1 VTETYL
7 NSFLNYL
14 ADKNNKDGCRLPSL
28 SELSKTT
35 QTSIPTLR
43 EQLEVARAFGF
54 VEVKPKTGIR
64 KNKYRFTPAVTAS
77 LGYALKEDPALFDTY
92 ADLRKHVEA
101 SYFEEAATLLTGEDI
116 SNLEKLIS
124 LARTKLNSRPIE
136 IPFYEHRDFHLLM
149 YSRLNNPFVTGL
161 LEAYWQMYAD
171 VGLNRYTDIAYQQKV
186 WEYHEK
192 IVESIRQGEYSSS
205 RKALLEHMILLQQ
218 RPKSTAGKNH
228 FE

>member
-1 VTETYL
+1 LPDSYL
-7 NSFLNYL
+7 NSFLRFL
-14 ADKNNKDGCRLPSL
+14 ADKNNKDGTRLPSL
-28 SELSKTT
+28 SELSKAT

-77 LGYALKEDPALFDTY
+77 LAYALKEDPALFDTY
-92 ADLRKHVEA
+92 ADLRKHVEDA
-101 SYFEEAATLLTGEDI
+101 YFETAARLLTGGDI
-116 SNLEKLIS
+116 ANLDKLIEQ
-124 LARTKLNSRPIE
+124 ARAKLNSRPIE

-161 LEAYWQMYAD
+161 LEAYWQMYEEE
-171 VGLNRYTDIAYQQKV
+171 GLNRYTDITYQLRV

-192 IVESIRQGEYSSS
+192 IVDTIRQAEYSSS
-205 RKALLEHMILLQQ
+205 RKALLEHMILIQQ
-218 RPKSTAGKNH
+218 RPTTPAVRNN

>member
-7 NSFLNYL
+7 NSFLNFL
-14 ADKNNKDGCRLPSL
+14 ADKNKDGCRLPSL

-101 SYFEEAATLLTGEDI
+101 SYFEEAATLLNGEDI

-124 LARTKLNSRPIE
+124 QARAKLNSSPIE
-136 IPFYEHRDFHLLM
+136 IPFYEHRNFHLLM

-161 LEAYWQMYAD
+161 LEAYWQMYED

-205 RKALLEHMILLQQ
+205 RKALLEHMILLHQ
-218 RPKSTAGKNH
+218 RPKSVVGKNH

>member
-1 VTETYL
+1 MSESYL
-7 NSFLNYL
+7 SSFLKFL
-14 ADKNNKDGCRLPSL
+14 ADKKNKDDSRLPSL

-35 QTSIPTLR
+35 GTSIPTLR

-77 LGYALKEDPALFDTY
+77 LAYAIMEDTARFDMF
-92 ADLRKHVEA
+92 ADLRKHLEDT
-101 SYFEEAATLLTGEDI
+101 YFVEAATLLTADDVK
-116 SNLEKLIS
+116 SLQQLIEQ
-124 LARTKLNSRPIE
+124 ARSKLNTRPIE

-161 LEAYWQMYAD
+161 LEAYWQMYEEA
-171 VGLNRYTDIAYQQKV
+171 GLNRYTDISYQQKV

-192 IVESIRQGEYSSS
+192 IVETIQQGEYSNS
-205 RKALLEHMILLQQ
+205 RKALLEHMILIQQ
-218 RPKSTAGKNH
+218 RTEKSVVQNH

>member
-1 VTETYL
+1 VPDTYL
-7 NSFLNYL
+7 NSFLKYL

-28 SELSKTT
+28 SELSKST

-64 KNKYRFTPAVTAS
+64 KNSYRFTPAVTAS
-77 LGYALKEDPALFDTY
+77 LAYALKENPVVFDQY
-92 ADLRKHVEA
+92 ADLRKHVESA
-101 SYFEEAATLLTGEDI
+101 YFEEAAALMTGEDI
-116 SNLEKLIS
+116 GNLEKLI
-124 LARTKLNSRPIE
+124 LQARVKLNSKPIE

-161 LEAYWQMYAD
+161 LEAYWQMYEE
-171 VGLNRYTDIAYQQKV
+171 VGLNRYTDIAYQKKV

-192 IVESIRQGEYSSS
+192 IVDSIRQGEFSSS
-205 RKALLEHMILLQQ
+205 KKALLEHMILIQQ
-218 RPKSTAGKNH
+218 RPNNPAVKNN